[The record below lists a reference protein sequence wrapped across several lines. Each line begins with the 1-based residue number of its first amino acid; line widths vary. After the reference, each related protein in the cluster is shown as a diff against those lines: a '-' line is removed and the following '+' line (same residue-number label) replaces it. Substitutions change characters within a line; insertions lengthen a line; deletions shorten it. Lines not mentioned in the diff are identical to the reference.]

1 MFRSVKIRIAKFK
14 PVTPPKADPRAV
26 EVEYTAAELVGEAP
40 RRITFTGTTGDPDP
54 IHLPLRD
61 RRFQVIAEPYGAR
74 PGEYDGTFAHRIAEE
89 SDAERMV

>member
-1 MFRSVKIRIAKFK
+1 MFRPVKIRIAKFK

-26 EVEYTAAELVGEAP
+26 EVEYTAAELVYDGPPAP
-40 RRITFTGTTGDPDP
+40 RPYAGQTICITDA
-54 IHLPLRD
+54 HLAFLN
-61 RRFQVIAEPYGAR
+61 IEPYGAR